1 MMVAMLG
8 AAMAAGADEAEARAR
23 ALVAQMTLEEKVAQ
37 SSMAAPAIPRL
48 GVPAYDWW
56 NEALHGV
63 ARSGLSTVFPQT
75 IGRAAAFDAPLERA
89 VGRAIGIEA
98 RAKYN
103 ILSKKGV
110 RGRYDGLTLWSP
122 NVNLFRDPRWGRGQ
136 ETFGED
142 PFLTGELAVA
152 FVRGVQGEGRHLLA
166 AACAKHWCV
175 HSGPEEG
182 RRAFDARVSDE
193 DLRDFYLPAFE
204 RLVKEAKVEAV
215 MSAYNAVNGEPVS
228 ASAKYLGGLLRGTWG
243 FDGHIV
249 SDVGAVE
256 AVYEDQRF
264 VRDSTNAVALCWKA
278 GLDLCSS
285 WCGDA
290 LLPAVREGKLDEK
303 TLDAAVTRLMR
314 ARYRLGILGGEKTEW
329 DGLGEKDVHC
339 AAHVALAERSAAE
352 SLVLLKNNGVLPFD
366 RARIGTLGVVGPM
379 VHEVAA
385 LIGNYNGYASA
396 YSTLSAG
403 IVEQAGAGVH
413 VYCDRICPVTGG
425 ADRYDLSF
433 AFGTCEAVV
442 VGIGYTADLEGEEG
456 DVAGAGNG
464 DRVKYGLPGNQL
476 AIVKAAKQL
485 GVPVVSVVFGG
496 SPVDLSE
503 VAALSDA
510 VLLAWYPGE
519 RGGAAIGKALFGDY
533 NPAGRLPVTFPR
545 SYDDLP
551 PFADYS
557 LAGRT
562 YRYATKPPLYPFGY
576 GLSYTT
582 FAYADAEAADGSAS
596 VSVTN
601 TGRRDGDEVVQV
613 YARTPGARERHR
625 LVGFCRE
632 RLKAGER
639 RTVRIVLR
647 DARKGDTLFIGGG
660 QPGFAETVSTVVR

>member
-37 SSMAAPAIPRL
+37 SSMTAPAIPRL

-193 DLRDFYLPAFE
+193 DLRDFYLQAFE

-256 AVYEDQRF
+256 AVYENQRF
-264 VRDSTNAVALCWKA
+264 VPDSTNAVALCWKA

-366 RARIGTLGVVGPM
+366 RAKLGTLGVVGPM

-425 ADRYDLSF
+425 ADRYDLAF

-562 YRYATKPPLYPFGY
+562 YRYATKAPLYPFGY

-632 RLKAGER
+632 HLKAGER
-639 RTVRIVLR
+639 RTVRVVLR